1 MSVSRYDVNGTKT
14 GVNLKYEGKR
24 ASTAITENTFLT
36 RHTDGTLTPA
46 TTASTNIIGVAV
58 ARTTSSDS
66 DYAANTRVAYD
77 AAREG
82 EEFIVDVDDATTSG
96 FQAGV
101 ERALADAG
109 TVQAA
114 AVGSGEVATVVVK
127 RVLPGDKAV
136 VTVKTET
143 L

>member
-1 MSVSRYDVNGTKT
+1 MSVSRHDVNGTKT
-14 GVNLKYEGKR
+14 GVNLKYEAKR
-24 ASTAITENTFLT
+24 ASTAITEGTFLT

-46 TTASTNIIGVAV
+46 TAASANILGVAV
-58 ARTTSSDS
+58 RRAVAADA
-66 DYAANTRVAYD
+66 DYAANTRIAYD

-82 EEFIVDVDDATTSG
+82 EEFIVDVDDATTVG

-101 ERALADAG
+101 SRALVNAG
-109 TVQAA
+109 QVKAA

-127 RVLPGDKAV
+127 RVLPNDKAV